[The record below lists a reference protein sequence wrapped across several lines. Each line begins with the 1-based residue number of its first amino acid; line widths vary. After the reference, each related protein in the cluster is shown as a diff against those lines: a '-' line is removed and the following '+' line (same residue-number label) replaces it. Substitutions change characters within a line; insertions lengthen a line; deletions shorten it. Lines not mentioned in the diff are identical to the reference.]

1 VLLHSAGPLELSSNV
16 NYNNQSSLVTSIR
29 KMDLELSAA
38 QSRAARALLNW
49 SQAELAKTAAV
60 AQQTVVDFERGA
72 RKPYPK
78 NLTAMRRALEA
89 AGVEFFNDSG
99 VKLKAKPGAPSGSTP
114 GGTRKP
120 ASNPG
125 KPAAPRPKKPTA
137 SDRQTSPAGPSS
149 KEAQIRALREQGAG

>member
-1 VLLHSAGPLELSSNV
+1 
-16 NYNNQSSLVTSIR
+16 
-29 KMDLELSAA
+29 MDVELSAA

-99 VKLKAKPGAPSGSTP
+99 VKLKAKPAAPPSGSTP
-114 GGTRKP
+114 GSTRKP
-120 ASNPG
+120 ASTKKAAAPRAK
-125 KPAAPRPKKPTA
+125 KPAAL
-137 SDRQTSPAGPSS
+137 DRQTSPSQT
-149 KEAQIRALREQGAG
+149 KEAQIRALREQGAVET

>member
-1 VLLHSAGPLELSSNV
+1 
-16 NYNNQSSLVTSIR
+16 
-29 KMDLELSAA
+29 MDVELSAA

-99 VKLKAKPGAPSGSTP
+99 VKLKAKPAAPPSGSTP
-114 GGTRKP
+114 GGARKP
-120 ASNPG
+120 ASSKKAAAAG
-125 KPAAPRPKKPTA
+125 AKKPAA
-137 SDRQTSPAGPSS
+137 SDRQASPAGPQT
-149 KEAQIRALREQGAG
+149 KEAQIRALREQGA

>member
-1 VLLHSAGPLELSSNV
+1 
-16 NYNNQSSLVTSIR
+16 
-29 KMDLELSAA
+29 MDVELSAA
-38 QSRAARALLNW
+38 ESRAARALLNW

-99 VKLKAKPGAPSGSTP
+99 VKLKAKPSAPSGGSAP
-114 GGTRKP
+114 GNARKP
-120 ASNPG
+120 AAAG
-125 KPAAPRPKKPTA
+125 KPAAPRAKKSTA
-137 SDRQTSPAGPSS
+137 SDRQASPAGSSS
-149 KEAQIRALREQGAG
+149 KEAQIRALR